1 MNKHLIFYRG
11 PLERSR
17 LSVIIESILKTDVPA
32 DFVWVFPGVLSKE
45 KEAHASGFLSQYNF
59 GKIIFKSQN
68 WKKFLTTRK
77 ELYRLINSENYS
89 HVSMVGFSAP
99 FFIKMPGKSIKKIWF
114 INGIPEEKLVHDKS
128 FITKIISSVLWKV
141 QGRQANPNLTV
152 TVSKRMSAYVQQRTG
167 INNILEVPTCTSLDV
182 FKPKQETS
190 RKYFTYLG
198 SGAGWQAIDLLEKVW
213 YEIHRQNP
221 AVLFRV
227 ISRDARC
234 KMLGNRIPASN
245 IEFVQSSDFS
255 VVASYLHEAEV
266 GFLIRR
272 DSIVNRV
279 CFPTKLGE
287 YLASGSW
294 VVSSKIDW
302 DLAEYF
308 SQYNIGL
315 LVDPESNPVNMAAE
329 ILSYRQK
336 VLSNPASLNIESCAA
351 VLDRAH
357 WVGVLKNRISIL

>member
-45 KEAHASGFLSQYNF
+45 KESHANSFLSQYSL

-77 ELYRLINSENYS
+77 ELHKLIVSANYS

-99 FFIKMPGKSIKKIWF
+99 FFIKMPGKAIRKTWF
-114 INGIPEEKLVHDKS
+114 INGIPEEKLVHNKS
-128 FITKIISSVLWKV
+128 FFTKIISSVLWKI

-152 TVSKRMSAYVQQRTG
+152 TVSKRMSSYVQQRTG
-167 INNILEVPTCTSLDV
+167 INRILEVPTCTSLDI
-182 FKPKQETS
+182 FKPKEHTP

-213 YEIHRQNP
+213 YEIHCQNP
-221 AVLFRV
+221 AILFRV

-234 KMLGNRIPASN
+234 KILGNRIPASN

-308 SQYNIGL
+308 SKYNIGL
-315 LVDPESNPVNMAAE
+315 LVDPESKPADMAAE
-329 ILSYRQK
+329 ILSYREK
-336 VLSNPASLNIESCAA
+336 TLNNPESMNIETCAA

-357 WVGVLKNRISIL
+357 WVDVLQNQISLL